1 MNSFC
6 IVFDL
11 DKILALTNVNKFPFA
26 SLNRIFAVTFDKL
39 RCISTIKMNEFILY
53 CLRFAVT
60 LYPKFRIYILREA
73 ALMSS
78 INFLFAKDTTL

>member
-11 DKILALTNVNKFPFA
+11 DKILTLTNVNKFPFA
-26 SLNRIFAVTFDKL
+26 SLNRIFAVT
-39 RCISTIKMNEFILY
+39 
-53 CLRFAVT
+53 
-60 LYPKFRIYILREA
+60 LYPEFRIYILREA
-73 ALMSS
+73 AQMSS

>member
-60 LYPKFRIYILREA
+60 FLYKTKMNI
-73 ALMSS
+73 S
-78 INFLFAKDTTL
+78 AKGN

>member
-26 SLNRIFAVTFDKL
+26 SLNRIFAVTFLYK
-39 RCISTIKMNEFILY
+39 TKMNI
-53 CLRFAVT
+53 
-60 LYPKFRIYILREA
+60 
-73 ALMSS
+73 S
-78 INFLFAKDTTL
+78 AKGN